1 MIQDPHCTGGFGFR
15 NFLALNGVN
24 PKSKETGK
32 RLTSGTNADVG
43 LHEGGVT
50 RKIENGVAGKI
61 VRLELVKIQK
71 AAEEVRGRKAEAA
84 LEVSK
89 KDDELTGSEYRFDLV
104 AGKPAGYPF
113 RYPSG
118 PVKPV
123 DLVLGDV
130 GAYPGSA
137 CDTGKIYSGGSV
149 RTAGLLFVAGIGIH
163 PGQIG
168 S

>member
-1 MIQDPHCTGGFGFR
+1 LYGGFGFR
-15 NFLALNGVN
+15 NFLALNGVD

-32 RLTSGTNADVG
+32 RLASGTNADIG
-43 LHEGGVT
+43 LHKGGIA
-50 RKIENGVAGKI
+50 RKIENGVAGKM
-61 VRLELVKIQK
+61 VRLELVEIEKT
-71 AAEEVRGRKAEAA
+71 AEEIGGGKAEAT

-89 KDDELTGSEYRFDLV
+89 KDDVLTGPEYRFDFV
-104 AGKPAGYPF
+104 AGKPAGYSF

-137 CDTGKIYSGGSV
+137 CDIGKIYSGGSV